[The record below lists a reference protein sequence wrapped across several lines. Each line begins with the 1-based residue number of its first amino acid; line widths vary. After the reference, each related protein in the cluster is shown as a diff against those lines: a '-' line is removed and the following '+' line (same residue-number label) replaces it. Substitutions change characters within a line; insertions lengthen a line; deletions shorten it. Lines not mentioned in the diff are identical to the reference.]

1 MPAVVS
7 YCRLTNNRLGDNFP
21 ANSLS
26 AASLPSLLKRGLVK
40 LSVACMG
47 VDVGNPARNGFLPL
61 LSVAVLLLV
70 SSAAGQAV
78 YGSVFGTVTD
88 PSGAALPKASIIV
101 TSVERASSTKGVTND
116 SGNYSVAQ
124 LLPGHYTVK
133 AEAPGF
139 RSSSVTDVPVHVD
152 QTSRVDLRLAIGMVT
167 EGITVSAKDVP
178 LLKTDRTDVAVTFSQ
193 REILDVPLKVK
204 NNFTSLELLAPGTSI
219 LGWQHASSENPQG
232 SLQINVNGQ
241 NWSQTSYQLDGTDN
255 RDPILG
261 IIVINPNLEAVTE
274 TKFTTQNYDAEFDG
288 IAGVM
293 STQTKSGTNQFHGSV
308 APSHSSATNVPF
320 IQVPGAQ
327 SPSSHMAVAR
337 LFSVTAASPSL
348 PISR

>member
-193 REILDVPLKVK
+193 REILDVPLRSRT
-204 NNFTSLELLAPGTSI
+204 TSPPWNCLPRGPPFWAGSTLPARTRRAAYRSTSTARTGVRPVTSWTAPITAIRS
-219 LGWQHASSENPQG
+219 WE
-232 SLQINVNGQ
+232 SL
-241 NWSQTSYQLDGTDN
+241 
-255 RDPILG
+255 
-261 IIVINPNLEAVTE
+261 
-274 TKFTTQNYDAEFDG
+274 
-288 IAGVM
+288 
-293 STQTKSGTNQFHGSV
+293 
-308 APSHSSATNVPF
+308 
-320 IQVPGAQ
+320 
-327 SPSSHMAVAR
+327 
-337 LFSVTAASPSL
+337 SL
-348 PISR
+348 TPTWKR